1 MNYGGPLLAE
11 KQDCTGC
18 GACAAICPADCL
30 TMKQDRYGFPYPQP
44 DHSKCLRCDRCTQV
58 CPVLHPPSL
67 HTELLKSF
75 AACADNDDLRRNSSS
90 GGIFSAL
97 AEIILSRKGLVC
109 GAAYDASFR
118 VRHCIIDRREDLE
131 KLRGAKYSQSDIKD
145 CYQQIRAAL
154 KKGQEVLFTG
164 TPCQAA
170 GLKKFLGREE
180 PGLVIID
187 FVCHGVPAPG
197 AWQAYLCYR
206 SREDAE
212 GMAPTAINQ
221 RSKSTGW
228 SHYRYSCL
236 YRYGDRKHI
245 ILNSE
250 DPYMKIFIG
259 NAILR
264 DSCAHCRFKGG
275 ERCSDLTLGDFW
287 GIWDLDPEMDDDK
300 GTSLVLLH
308 SRKGRKLFTEAAGS
322 LHSKETDFMRAAA
335 ANPSLIASSIPHAER
350 EKILNLFCRGRIEQA
365 VKIYEGSER
374 RLLKSIAARLRGR

>member
-1 MNYGGPLLAE
+1 MVCDSVLLAVGGSIGSNRR
-11 KQDCTGC
+11 KSCRCSRTGDGGNFVTSGQDCTGC

-30 TMKQDRYGFPYPQP
+30 TMKKDRYGFPYPQP

-75 AACADNDDLRRNSSS
+75 AACADNDDLRRDSSS

-109 GAAYDASFR
+109 GAAYDDSFR
-118 VRHCIIDRREDLE
+118 VSHCIIDRREDLE

-145 CYQQIRAAL
+145 CFQQIRAAL

-170 GLKKFLGREE
+170 GLKKFLGR
-180 PGLVIID
+180 
-187 FVCHGVPAPG
+187 
-197 AWQAYLCYR
+197 YR

-236 YRYGDRKHI
+236 YKYGDRKHS
-245 ILNSE
+245 ILNRE

-264 DSCAHCRFKGG
+264 DSCAHCRFKGS

-308 SRKGRKLFTEAAGS
+308 SRKGWKLFKEAAGS
-322 LHSKETDFMRAAA
+322 FHSKETDFMRAAA
-335 ANPSLIASSIPHAER
+335 ANPSLNTSSIPHAER

-374 RLLKSIAARLRGR
+374 RLLKRIAVRLRGR